1 MPIKKR
7 LINCDFLNVSGF
19 ISNLSNKA
27 KLLYFFFLTNCDDKG
42 FVGNAIDL
50 ANTLDQCEQDFD
62 NTLFQLKY
70 SDAIHELVE
79 KRLVYEFSD
88 KVGNKTYL
96 IRHWF
101 YHNNFQGYLK
111 TNYISYL
118 AKVEL
123 VDNEYRLKTQ
133 QEHKEKNPLKGNEI
147 KENKRKENE
156 INKELEI
163 IDNNKEQES
172 DDNWEQEWDNFVE
185 DAKNLEP
192 KKPQDMSFDDILNM
206 EVDDNEIH

>member
-19 ISNLSNKA
+19 MSNLSNKA

-42 FVGNAIDL
+42 FVGNAQDI
-50 ANTLDQCEQDFD
+50 ANILDQCEQNFD

-70 SDAIHELVE
+70 EDAIYELVE
-79 KRLVYEFSD
+79 KRLVYEFCD

-101 YHNNFQGYLK
+101 YHNNNQKFLS

-118 AKVEL
+118 SKVEL
-123 VDNEYRLKTQ
+123 TDNEYMLKTH

-156 INKELEI
+156 IDKEIENI
-163 IDNNKEQES
+163 SNNKEQE
-172 DDNWEQEWDNFVE
+172 NWKDKWDTIIKELKDTN
-185 DAKNLEP
+185 P
-192 KKPQDMSFDDILNM
+192 KEN
-206 EVDDNEIH
+206 